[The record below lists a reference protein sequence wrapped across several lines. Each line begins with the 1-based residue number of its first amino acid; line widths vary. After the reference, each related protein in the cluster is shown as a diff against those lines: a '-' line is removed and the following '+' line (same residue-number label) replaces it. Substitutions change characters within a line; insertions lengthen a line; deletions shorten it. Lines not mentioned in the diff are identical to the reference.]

1 MRVFLKA
8 AFAAVVLLGASP
20 VLAQPTVDQ
29 MAKPPADAEHFVI
42 AAKSA
47 TLGHSAIWRL
57 PDGTMRVRD
66 SLNLRGQIFESD
78 DTIRLDAQSLPLF
91 IDIQG
96 FSSGGDKAEHFE
108 VTGGEARWKSQ
119 VDQGHASFTAPALYV
134 PLGGGFLLAPALAVQ
149 ALAAAPNNTL
159 PLLPGGHA
167 RAERLREF
175 EVGEGAA
182 KKKIVLWEIIGLGSI
197 YGTGPVPVWTTEDG
211 KFFAWIALFSMLP
224 EQYQSSLAKLDE
236 VQDAAMAARS
246 PVLAR
251 TLAKTPPGP
260 VAFTHVRAFLDRDR
274 FVDDETVVVDAGK
287 ITAVGPTASTPAPA
301 GAQVIDGAG
310 KTLVPG
316 LWDSHQHVID
326 DASGPLLLSL
336 GITSVRDPGNDNA
349 LTVARAARRAKGDL
363 LMPHVYPSS
372 LIDGKGP
379 YTAQVGTSVG
389 SLDEAL
395 AAVRQAKADG
405 FVAVKFYGSFN
416 PAWVKPA
423 AALAHQLGL
432 HVHGHLPAGMRT
444 SEAIDAGYDEITH
457 VYFLMMEAMP
467 DDVVKTSNGS
477 NRFIGTAKYA
487 KDVDLDADPMKSLIT
502 KMAARHIVGDPTLV
516 VVEGLYVSKN
526 GELSPD
532 VTPYEGLIPPAVERT
547 FREGGEAP
555 APGYTREDYRKS
567 FDKLVEL
574 VGRLHKAGVP
584 IVAGTDGNG
593 MELVHE
599 LELYVQAG
607 FTPAEALDAATIVA
621 ARNVHAD
628 RFTGSIAVGK
638 TADLTLVEGD
648 PSRNIG
654 DLRNTR
660 VVMMDGKLMDA
671 DALRTASG
679 ISGRP
684 KTDH

>member
-1 MRVFLKA
+1 MRAFLKA
-8 AFAAVVLLGASP
+8 ALAAAVLLTASAAS
-20 VLAQPTVDQ
+20 AQPTVDQ

-78 DTIRLDAQSLPLF
+78 DTIRLDAARVPVF
-91 IDIQG
+91 VDIQG
-96 FSSGGDKAEHFE
+96 FSGGGDAAEHFE
-108 VTGGEARWKSQ
+108 VAGGQAHWKSK
-119 VDQGHASFTAPALYV
+119 VDQGQAPFTTPALYV
-134 PLGGGFLLAPALAVQ
+134 PLGGGFMLAPALAVE
-149 ALAAAPNNTL
+149 ALVAAPDHTL
-159 PLLPGGHA
+159 ALLPSGRAH
-167 RAERLREF
+167 AERLREF
-175 EVGEGAA
+175 EVGEGAL
-182 KKKIVLWEIIGLGSI
+182 KKKVVLWEIVGLGSI

-211 KFFAWIALFSMLP
+211 QFFAWIALFSMLP
-224 EQYQSSLAKLDE
+224 EQYQGSLAKLDE
-236 VQDAAMAARS
+236 VQDEAMAARS

-251 TLAKTPPGP
+251 ALAKTPATP
-260 VAFTHVRAFLDRDR
+260 VAFTHVRAFLPGDR
-274 FVDDETVVVDAGK
+274 FVDDETVVVSGDK
-287 ITAVGPTASTPAPA
+287 ITSVGPSASTPAPA
-301 GAQVIDGAG
+301 DAMVIDGKG

-326 DASGPLLLSL
+326 DASGLLLLSL

-349 LTVARAARRAKGDL
+349 LTIARAARRAKGDL

-405 FVAVKFYGSFN
+405 FVAIKIYGSFH
-416 PAWVKPA
+416 PDWVKPT

-457 VYFLMMEAMP
+457 IYFLVMEGMP
-467 DDVVKTSNGS
+467 DDVVKTSNGTS
-477 NRFIGTAKYA
+477 RFVGPAKYA
-487 KDVDLDADPMKSLIT
+487 KDIDFDADPMKSLIA
-502 KMAARHIVGDPTLV
+502 KMAKRQIVGDPTLV
-516 VVEGLYVSKN
+516 VVEGMYTGTK
-526 GELSPD
+526 GEID
-532 VTPYEGLIPPAVERT
+532 AAVAPYQGILPPAVERN
-547 FREGGEAP
+547 FREGGEKP
-555 APGYTREDYRKS
+555 APGYTAEDYRKS
-567 FDKLVEL
+567 FAKLVEY

-584 IVAGTDGNG
+584 IVAGTDSMGF
-593 MELVHE
+593 ELVHE
-599 LELYVQAG
+599 LELYVRGG

-628 RFTGSIAVGK
+628 TFTGSIEVGK
-638 TADLTLVEGD
+638 TADLSLVEGD

-654 DLRNTR
+654 DLRHTR

-671 DALRTASG
+671 DALRAASG

-684 KTDH
+684 H